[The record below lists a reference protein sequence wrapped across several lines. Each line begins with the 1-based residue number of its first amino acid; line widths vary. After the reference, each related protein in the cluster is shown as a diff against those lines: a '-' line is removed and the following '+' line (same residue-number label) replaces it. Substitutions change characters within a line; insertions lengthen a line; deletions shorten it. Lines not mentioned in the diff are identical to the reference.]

1 MPSNFQQRT
10 PRRRFLPVPT
20 FQTLVFHKTKKGYRE
35 FPASGPRP
43 FYRAAWSAA
52 TSGLPA
58 ELGREPKQPVL
69 GQLAR
74 WQRCSVS
81 NKRPRRRFV
90 LGTKMRRR
98 LTGLAWPVRPAEQAN
113 ELQTTAVPET
123 SPGLRMNPAADR
135 ISPVPYAN
143 SPRSKHRPN
152 QPRGWLSQ
160 QCVRRLAQFQQPGE
174 TVNRILLEVPMK
186 RPRRCLIRVEP
197 VPKQLGGEV
206 VIALWVLS
214 RGRWGFHA
222 EN

>member
-1 MPSNFQQRT
+1 MSATHDGKTRATLSGERSTQRSRMPSNFQQRT

-113 ELQTTAVPET
+113 GASDHCRSRNESRSAYEIRPPIALARCPTRT
-123 SPGLRMNPAADR
+123 LPAA
-135 ISPVPYAN
+135 ST
-143 SPRSKHRPN
+143 
-152 QPRGWLSQ
+152 GLTSQ
-160 QCVRRLAQFQQPGE
+160 EAGCRNNA
-174 TVNRILLEVPMK
+174 
-186 RPRRCLIRVEP
+186 
-197 VPKQLGGEV
+197 
-206 VIALWVLS
+206 
-214 RGRWGFHA
+214 
-222 EN
+222 